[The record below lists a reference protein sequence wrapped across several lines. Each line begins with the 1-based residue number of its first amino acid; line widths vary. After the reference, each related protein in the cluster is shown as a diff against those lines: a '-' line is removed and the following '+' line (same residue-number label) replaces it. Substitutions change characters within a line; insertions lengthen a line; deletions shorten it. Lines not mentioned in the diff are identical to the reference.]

1 MLRLERMFGAMLLI
15 IAVLFSAL
23 SCRESEQPNT
33 VAPQDRSADETA
45 IRAIFQRNAEAA
57 NRRDVEGVVATYW
70 PDGDVQIAG
79 QPRVS
84 GLDEIRQTEVD
95 WQAIPGFRGWKGRVE
110 SIRFLGSDAALVEC
124 TGTTLLDDGEIAEQT
139 SIVMSRRDGEWRMS
153 AWRVMVIEERR
164 SGIPQVMERQE

>member
-1 MLRLERMFGAMLLI
+1 MLRLERMIGAMLLI
-15 IAVLFSAL
+15 IAILFSAL

-45 IRAIFQRNAEAA
+45 IRALFQRNAEAA

-70 PDGDVQIAG
+70 PDGDAWVAG

-84 GLDEIRQTEVD
+84 IRQTELD

-139 SIVMSRRDGEWRMS
+139 SIVMSRRDGEWRIS
-153 AWRVMVIEERR
+153 AWRVMVIEELR
-164 SGIPQVMERQE
+164 SGIPQVMER